1 MARRSRGWRPWPVP
15 RPVLASRAV
24 IGGMLKAMRPHQW
37 VKNGFVVAPLVFA
50 KGLGDVPLM
59 ARSAAAFLC
68 FSLVASAI
76 YVMNDLADVEAD
88 RQHPKKRDRPI
99 ASGKVSEPAA
109 KRLAI
114 GLALTALVGSALLSW
129 LSFAMIAS
137 YLVLQ
142 VAYTFK
148 LKKIAYVDVL
158 CIAAGFEL
166 RVLCG
171 SFALSVRPSVY
182 LLAVTLLLALF
193 LGFGKRMHELRQAET
208 TETAEKQRFALTR
221 YSERTLVALLQFTA
235 LATTGTY
242 VVYTLDPDTRAFF
255 GTDYLAA
262 TIVFTEFGVLRFL
275 DLVRNKSDADSPT
288 EQMLKDWPFLLNLVL
303 WAIAVVTVI
312 YVT

>member
-1 MARRSRGWRPWPVP
+1 MIA
-15 RPVLASRAV
+15 
-24 IGGMLKAMRPHQW
+24 GMLKAMRPHQW

-50 KGLGDVPLM
+50 KGLGDASMMV
-59 ARSAAAFLC
+59 RSAAAFLC
-68 FSLVASAI
+68 FSLVASSI

-88 RQHPKKRDRPI
+88 RAHPKKRHRPI
-99 ASGKVSEPAA
+99 ASGKVSEHSA
-109 KRLAI
+109 KI
-114 GLALTALVGSALLSW
+114 LTAVLATCALAGSALLGW
-129 LSFAMIAS
+129 EVAGTIAG

-148 LKKIAYVDVL
+148 LKKVPYVDVL

-171 SFALSVRPSVY
+171 SFALDVEPSIY
-182 LLAVTLLLALF
+182 LLVVTLLLSLF
-193 LGFGKRMHELRQAET
+193 LGFGKRVHELRQAET
-208 TETAEKQRFALTR
+208 SEAKEKQRLALTR
-221 YSERTLVALLQFTA
+221 YNERTLIVLLQTTA

-242 VVYTLDPDTRAFF
+242 VMYTLDEDTRAFF

-303 WAIAVVTVI
+303 WAGAVVAVI
-312 YVT
+312 YFT